1 MPPGSSASAP
11 IAAFNPATRNGF
23 PVRIADPEHKRAP
36 AEGVA
41 LEPSGSS
48 AWL

>member
-1 MPPGSSASAP
+1 MPPGSSASAQF
-11 IAAFNPATRNGF
+11 AAFNPATRNGF
-23 PVRIADPEHKRAP
+23 PVRIADPDHKRVP

-41 LEPSGSS
+41 QEPSDPN